1 MFFFSISIIITV
13 RKDKNVWSFGPL
25 GLKYL
30 QLLKGG
36 DLGEL
41 WGESRG
47 SALAEGDVAEGER
60 EGKRKKVSADRQNS
74 FSFCFF
80 STVFLDLQV

>member
-1 MFFFSISIIITV
+1 MITV

-60 EGKRKKVSADRQNS
+60 EGKRKKVSADGQNS
-74 FSFCFF
+74 FSFF
-80 STVFLDLQV
+80 SPLFSLIFKF